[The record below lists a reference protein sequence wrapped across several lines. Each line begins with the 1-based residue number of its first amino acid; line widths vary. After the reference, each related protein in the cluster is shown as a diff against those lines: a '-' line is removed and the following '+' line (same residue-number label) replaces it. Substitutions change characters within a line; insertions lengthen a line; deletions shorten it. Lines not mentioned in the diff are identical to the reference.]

1 MEAGYVFGLGISYL
15 LIKVILD
22 NLPTKYSLKKIKK
35 SGVLKT
41 PINCSDVRHLSL
53 EECLKFGEN
62 NEIIKDFYTLL
73 EQKLGH
79 CDLSAFYTN
88 MGTLRIKSSNDSFLF
103 KLLDAL
109 TGTRTG
115 GAYLPKHNSIHVDEE
130 PFGRSTLKRHIMTH
144 ELLHMASTRKD
155 KDFTYSGFHI
165 RGKKIEIGEGINEG
179 YTELLNGRYFAA
191 ARTNDSYYD
200 LQMLAVGIE
209 DIVGQENMEEMYFSN
224 DLSGL
229 VERIGKYCSKDEAI
243 ELISKMDSLLKKK
256 TRTDTRKSK
265 ELYNEII
272 MDIATIR
279 YRKLEYDKRNEFI
292 TEREFLDGVYS
303 LDLYINGY
311 CSFDSKSG
319 KMIAKGPL
327 LKFGFI
333 DMSANDYNEWADNY
347 YSDFIKHGLYGTGE
361 WKNKFGITSSKMIET
376 RFAAKRQEEFKN
388 FRRKYSVGRNG
399 NFELSEM
406 FDVQD
411 TPIKPSIKK

>member
-41 PINCSDVRHLSL
+41 PINCNDVRHLSL
-53 EECLKFGEN
+53 EECLKFGDN
-62 NEIIKDFYTLL
+62 NEIIKDFYTIL

-115 GAYLPKHNSIHVDEE
+115 GAYLPKHNSIHVDDE
-130 PFGRSTLKRHIMTH
+130 PFGRNSLKRHILTH
-144 ELLHMASTRKD
+144 ELLHMASSRRD
-155 KDFTYSGFHI
+155 NDFIYSGFHI
-165 RGKKIEIGEGINEG
+165 QGKKMDIGSGINEG

-229 VERIGKYCSKDEAI
+229 IESIAKYSSKDEAI
-243 ELISKMDSLLKKK
+243 ELIAKMDSLMKRN
-256 TRTDTRKSK
+256 TRTNSSKSRKLFN
-265 ELYNEII
+265 ELV
-272 MDIATIR
+272 MDIANIR
-279 YRKLEYDKRNEFI
+279 LRKLEHDKRNEFI
-292 TEREFLDGVYS
+292 SEEEFVDSVYS
-303 LDLYINGY
+303 LELYINGY
-311 CSFDSKSG
+311 CTFDSRNG
-319 KMIAKGPL
+319 KMISKGPL
-327 LKFGFI
+327 VKFGYI
-333 DMSANDYNEWADNY
+333 DMTSDDYNKWANSY
-347 YSDFIKHGLYGTGE
+347 YNDFIRHGLYHKDE
-361 WKNKFGITSSKMIET
+361 WKNKLGVTSTKMIET
-376 RFAAKRQEEFKN
+376 RFATKRQEEIKN
-388 FRRKYSVGRNG
+388 FRRKYSVTNNG
-399 NFELSEM
+399 NFGISEM
-406 FDVQD
+406 FD
-411 TPIKPSIKK
+411 TTTEPIQPRKQK